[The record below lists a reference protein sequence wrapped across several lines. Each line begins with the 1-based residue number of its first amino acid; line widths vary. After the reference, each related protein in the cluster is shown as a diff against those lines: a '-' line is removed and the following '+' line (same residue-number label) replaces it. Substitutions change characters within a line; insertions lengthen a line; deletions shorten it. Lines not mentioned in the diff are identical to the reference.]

1 MSNRFYV
8 NDVQIFGN
16 NEMFPKTYEE
26 LKKQGAEWT
35 EDFTFGEI
43 EITDPQALMDAV
55 EQDTFEYLKKITTE
69 NVYDEE
75 NDKWIKH
82 KDFSEVHDKELAWSD
97 FEDDIK
103 SRIYSRNGEIRPHIW
118 RNIGWWV
125 AEKRFLTSFNLYQA
139 IKNEVEFNN
148 SLNKLVLKKGG
159 KITACMY

>member
-55 EQDTFEYLKKITTE
+55 EQDTFEHLKKITTE
-69 NVYDEE
+69 NVIE
-75 NDKWIKH
+75 NNKFIKN

-103 SRIYSRNGEIRPHIW
+103 LRIYSENGEIRPHVW

-125 AEKRFLTSFNLYQA
+125 EEKRFLTSFNLYQA
-139 IKNEVEFNN
+139 IKNDVCFDGKK
-148 SLNKLVLKKGG
+148 NKLMLKDGRRIIAK
-159 KITACMY
+159 MY

>member
-16 NEMFPKTYEE
+16 NEMFSKTYEE

-35 EDFTFGEI
+35 EDFTFSEI

-55 EQDTFEYLKKITTE
+55 EQDTFEYLKEIATE
-69 NVYDEE
+69 NVIE
-75 NDKWIKH
+75 NNKFIKN

-103 SRIYSRNGEIRPHIW
+103 LRIYSKNGEIRPHVW
-118 RNIGWWV
+118 RKIGWWV
-125 AEKRFLTSFNLYQA
+125 EEKRFLTSFNLYQA
-139 IKNEVEFNN
+139 IKN
-148 SLNKLVLKKGG
+148 KLMLKDGCRIIAK
-159 KITACMY
+159 MY

>member
-16 NEMFPKTYEE
+16 NEMFSKTYEE

-35 EDFTFGEI
+35 EDFTFEEI

-55 EQDTFEYLKKITTE
+55 EQDTFEDLKKITTE
-69 NVYDEE
+69 NVIE
-75 NDKWIKH
+75 NNKFIKN

-103 SRIYSRNGEIRPHIW
+103 LRIYSENGEIRPHVW

-125 AEKRFLTSFNLYQA
+125 EEKRFLTSFNLYQA
-139 IKNEVEFNN
+139 IKNDVCFDGKK
-148 SLNKLVLKKGG
+148 NKLMLKDGHR
-159 KITACMY
+159 IIAEMY

>member
-16 NEMFPKTYEE
+16 DEMFPKTYEE

-69 NVYDEE
+69 NVIE
-75 NDKWIKH
+75 NNKFIKN

-103 SRIYSRNGEIRPHIW
+103 LRIYSENGEIRPHVW

-125 AEKRFLTSFNLYQA
+125 EEKRFLTSFNLYQA
-139 IKNEVEFNN
+139 IKNDVCFDGKK
-148 SLNKLVLKKGG
+148 NKLMLKDGRRIIAK
-159 KITACMY
+159 MY

>member
-16 NEMFPKTYEE
+16 NEMFSKTYEE

-35 EDFTFGEI
+35 EDFTFEEI

-69 NVYDEE
+69 DVIE
-75 NDKWIKH
+75 NHKFIKN

-103 SRIYSRNGEIRPHIW
+103 LRIYSKNGKIRPHVW

-125 AEKRFLTSFNLYQA
+125 EEKRFLTSFNLYQA
-139 IKNEVEFNN
+139 IKNDVCFDGKK
-148 SLNKLVLKKGG
+148 NKLMLKDGHRIIAK
-159 KITACMY
+159 MY

>member
-16 NEMFPKTYEE
+16 NEMFSKTYEE
-26 LKKQGAEWT
+26 LKKQGAEWA
-35 EDFTFGEI
+35 EDGIFSEI

-55 EQDTFEYLKKITTE
+55 EQDIFEYLKKITTE
-69 NVYDEE
+69 NVFE
-75 NDKWIKH
+75 NDKFIKN
-82 KDFSEVHDKELAWSD
+82 KDFSEVHDKEFAWSD

-118 RNIGWWV
+118 REIGWWV
-125 AEKRFLTSFNLYQA
+125 EEKRFLTSFNLYQA
-139 IKNEVEFNN
+139 IKNEVEFNDR
-148 SLNKLVLKKGG
+148 LNKLVLKKGG

>member
-8 NDVQIFGN
+8 NDVQVFGN

-43 EITDPQALMDAV
+43 EITDPQALIDAV

-69 NVYDEE
+69 NVFE
-75 NDKWIKH
+75 NDKFIKN
-82 KDFSEVHDKELAWSD
+82 KDFSEVHDKDLAWGD

-118 RNIGWWV
+118 RKISWWV
-125 AEKRFLTSFNLYQA
+125 EEKRFLTSFNLYQV
-139 IKNEVEFNN
+139 IKNDVCFDNEKK
-148 SLNKLVLKKGG
+148 KLMLKDGHR
-159 KITACMY
+159 ITAVMY